1 MDLRA
6 QLQELAHRLHHEDD
20 EAAKQLGADVQRSLD
35 EDDHHGLGERLT
47 ESAVEFETSHPDLS
61 SFLLRVADA
70 LAASGL

>member
-20 EAAKQLGADVQRSLD
+20 EAAKQLGAEVQRHVD
-35 EDDHHGLGERLT
+35 TDDHHGLGERLS

-61 SFLLRVADA
+61 AFLLRIVDA
-70 LAASGL
+70 LSASGL